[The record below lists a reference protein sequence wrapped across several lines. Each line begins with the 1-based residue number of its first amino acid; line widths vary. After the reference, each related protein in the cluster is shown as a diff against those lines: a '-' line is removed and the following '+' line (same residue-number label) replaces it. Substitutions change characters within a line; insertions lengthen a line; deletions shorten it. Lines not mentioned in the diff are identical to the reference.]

1 MSKRALVLSLIA
13 LTITLFGAQLA
24 FAQSDV
30 TDDEVNEIASQLFC
44 PTCEA
49 IPVDVCPTEVCSDW
63 RAEIKSQL
71 EAGQSEREILD
82 YFAARYGSGVLA
94 TPPPQGIGLVVYVAP
109 VVIAI
114 LGAWIFYTQMN
125 KLQAQKSAKMATSV
139 GAVIHSDPVNSQS
152 NTESDQDDYRRRLE
166 EELK

>member
-1 MSKRALVLSLIA
+1 MTKRALFLSLVA
-13 LTITLFGAQLA
+13 LLITFFGAQVA

-30 TDDEVNEIASQLFC
+30 TDDEVNDIAKQLFC

-63 RAEIKSQL
+63 RAEIRSQL
-71 EAGQSEREILD
+71 EAGRSEREILD
-82 YFAARYGSGVLA
+82 YFADRYGSGVLS
-94 TPPPQGIGLVVYVAP
+94 TPPPQGIGLVVYIAP

-114 LGAWIFYTQMN
+114 LGAWIFYTQMS
-125 KLQAQKSAKMATSV
+125 KLQAKESTSMATTV
-139 GAVIHSDPVNSQS
+139 GAVIHPDPVNSADDKDL
-152 NTESDQDDYRRRLE
+152 DQDDYRRRLE